1 MEKKEI
7 SINPELFDLTKK
19 KKKEKKQLPLKVTS
33 ENKVKKELINKIKNH
48 QKTKKKKINS
58 DEQNNSKDSFSN
70 SFNSSMSYL
79 KNIINESKLSI
90 KEKNNDPIIH
100 TSLPKALNS
109 NEIQILDDKPW
120 GNLKNG
126 NKPTY
131 KSWLKKT
138 QKNNISPSSI
148 ACYPEKSN
156 NKKLNIDDY
165 PVDESPIDD
174 SPIDDSPI
182 DDSPIDESP
191 IDDSPLDESSNK
203 YFTIENE
210 NLNKLNEQV
219 KNKPQLKK
227 KKFKKK
233 TTRKKYKCGKSKT
246 KKIISVLIKGPDTK
260 DKINKEINQLSIA
273 PLRDIKKYLYDRSL
287 IKFGSNA
294 PDDIIRTMY
303 ESCILSGDIKND
315 NSEMIIHNYFN
326 ST

>member
-19 KKKEKKQLPLKVTS
+19 KKKEKKQIPLKVTS

-48 QKTKKKKINS
+48 QKTKKKKVNS
-58 DEQNNSKDSFSN
+58 HEEDNSKDSFSN

-79 KNIINESKLSI
+79 KNIINESKLNI

-109 NEIQILDDKPW
+109 NEIQIIDDKPW

-148 ACYPEKSN
+148 TCYPEEPN
-156 NKKLNIDDY
+156 NKKLNID
-165 PVDESPIDD
+165 ESSIDD
-174 SPIDDSPI
+174 SSIDKSPVN
-182 DDSPIDESP
+182 
-191 IDDSPLDESSNK
+191 ESSIDK
-203 YFTIENE
+203 SSIIENE
-210 NLNKLNEQV
+210 NLNELNGEV
-219 KNKPQLKK
+219 KDKPQLKK

-246 KKIISVLIKGPDTK
+246 KKIISILIKGPDTK
-260 DKINKEINQLSIA
+260 DKINKEKNQLNIT
-273 PLRDIKKYLYDRSL
+273 PLREIKKYLYDRSF

-294 PDDIIRTMY
+294 PDDVIRTMY
-303 ESCILSGDIKND
+303 ESCVLSGDIKND